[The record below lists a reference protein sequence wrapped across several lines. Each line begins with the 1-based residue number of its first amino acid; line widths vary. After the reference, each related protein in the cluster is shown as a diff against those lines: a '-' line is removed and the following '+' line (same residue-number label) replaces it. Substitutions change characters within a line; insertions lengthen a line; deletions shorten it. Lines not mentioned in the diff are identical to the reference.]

1 MRDETTE
8 WANRLVEELER
19 GELIDL
25 DEDVARDTLL
35 KGIGKLLAKTGDR
48 AKVDEDVANQL
59 AEDLSEVDGV
69 AELFVTAEDL
79 QKVLAKTDKE

>member
-1 MRDETTE
+1 MSDETTE
-8 WANRLVEELER
+8 WAARLVEELER

-35 KGIGKLLAKTGDR
+35 AGIGKLLAKSGDR
-48 AKVDEDVANQL
+48 AKTNEDVANQL

-79 QKVLAKTDKE
+79 QKVLAKTDN

>member
-1 MRDETTE
+1 MSDETTE

-79 QKVLAKTDKE
+79 QKALAKTDKE